1 MTNYRDLF
9 RTSGVFRIVVSQLV
23 ARFPAGMLSLAA
35 LIHVERQHD
44 SYAAAGL
51 VLAALAIGQAIAGPL
66 TSRIFGRFGMFR
78 VIGVTLTIAA
88 VATASLALP
97 GLSVPLYAVIAFI
110 AGASTPPIQP
120 AARSLY
126 PSLVAPQQRTALF
139 AFDASVQEIIW
150 IFGPVIV
157 TFLSLTIHSAL
168 GILAAAA
175 LLVTGGIWFL
185 TAPQVVT
192 AVADAPSGRLGS
204 VLRSH
209 ALLMVLAV
217 GFVISIATA
226 MMEAAVVAIFG
237 EGGVQAGLILA
248 VLCASS
254 LVAGFTVGQRDLTRW
269 SLVRRL
275 GLVGIGLALASLHT
289 GFWWVLAAGA
299 VAGAGIA
306 PVIAAITHMT
316 STAVAP
322 ADVAEAFGWSTTAQ
336 LVGIAGGSS
345 AAGVLIDEFGGQTA
359 LGAAAV
365 VTFAGVAL
373 AALVGR
379 GQPPSRRVQEG
390 RARKVWRVAGLKV

>member
-9 RTSGVFRIVVSQLV
+9 RTRGVFRIVVSQLI

-35 LIHVERQHD
+35 LIHVQRQHD

-88 VATASLALP
+88 IATVSLAIP

-126 PSLVAPQQRTALF
+126 PSLVAPKQRTALF

-157 TFLSLTIHSAL
+157 TFLSLSIHSAL

-185 TAPQVVT
+185 TAPQVVH
-192 AVADAPSGRLGS
+192 AVSGEPTGRLGS

-217 GFVISIATA
+217 GFVISVATA
-226 MMEAAVVAIFG
+226 MMEAAVVANFG
-237 EGGVQAGLILA
+237 HGGVQAGVILA
-248 VLCASS
+248 ALCASS
-254 LVAGFTVGQRDLTRW
+254 LAAGFLVGQRRLTRW
-269 SLVRRL
+269 SLAKRL
-275 GLVGIGLALASLHT
+275 GLVGVGLALASMQT
-289 GFWWVLAAGA
+289 SFWWVLVAGV

-316 STAVAP
+316 STAVASS
-322 ADVAEAFGWSTTAQ
+322 DVAEAFGWSTTAQ

-345 AAGVLIDEFGGQTA
+345 AAGVLIDAYGGQVA
-359 LGAAAV
+359 LAAAAA
-365 VTFAGVAL
+365 VTFAGVGIASF
-373 AALVGR
+373 VGR
-379 GQPPSRRVQEG
+379 GQPPSRRAQEG
-390 RARKVWRVAGLKV
+390 PTRPIPRVTPVGA